1 MQENEEKKD
10 YKVLNADSMGND
22 IFVISDIVNNSDTA
36 GWYHCMRLW
45 GKWSKNQ
52 LFYNQNPPI
61 AAMDSH
67 IESATKVNHNVFPPQ
82 IEVDGTEVTGT
93 KERTSWFI
101 NASKIENCNVYQKAE
116 NTTVIKGLTADNV
129 KIEGTILPE
138 PFKVGNYEVTQ
149 EMIDENPDVFKSI
162 EVDGGRLSSGVYD
175 IHPEIARITK
185 EIYDIYLPYCNEI
198 IGKPFKKEFTNAYI
212 NRNAFGDTCWTHADP
227 FDYSLV
233 VYLNPDTYDLRK
245 WGGETLFFN
254 DNITLGRGAVSP
266 KGGTACLFK
275 SDIPHKIT
283 TVSWEADFD
292 RIAITYFL
300 ELEDD

>member
-1 MQENEEKKD
+1 MCIRD
-10 YKVLNADSMGND
+10 
-22 IFVISDIVNNSDTA
+22 
-36 GWYHCMRLW
+36 R
-45 GKWSKNQ
+45 
-52 LFYNQNPPI
+52 
-61 AAMDSH
+61 
-67 IESATKVNHNVFPPQ
+67 
-82 IEVDGTEVTGT
+82 
-93 KERTSWFI
+93 
-101 NASKIENCNVYQKAE
+101 
-116 NTTVIKGLTADNV
+116 
-129 KIEGTILPE
+129 
-138 PFKVGNYEVTQ
+138 
-149 EMIDENPDVFKSI
+149 
-162 EVDGGRLSSGVYD
+162 
-175 IHPEIARITK
+175 
-185 EIYDIYLPYCNEI
+185 
-198 IGKPFKKEFTNAYI
+198 FTNAYI